1 MPSDEL
7 PIHDF
12 LYGNRLDGKPHR
24 SLHCTVR
31 KLSQRS
37 TPPTNVVPTALSW
50 FCLPNGIC

>member
-12 LYGNRLDGKPHR
+12 LYGNRLDGRAHR

-37 TPPTNVVPTALSW
+37 TPPTNVGPTALSW